1 MYLATIY
8 TREKSCGTI
17 THIERHRHGAG
28 CLRTQGKRGRVLLV
42 SPERGGVSLSHL
54 SDAGDWVCQ
63 WIISPLSFF
72 LKSRVL
78 LTPVVTGPPHPLAPR
93 GVLLRPLSLKKVF
106 DGLWLKHSA
115 VTELILLGTSDRSAF
130 SLFGLK
136 PRKARCSSWAHETWV
151 LLFSVSTLRAL
162 GGKHRKF
169 LGNRSSFCSDAAQ
182 LHHSCCSATAPPPSP
197 HPEPR
202 FPHYPRQQPATHHL
216 LPYLSGAWMLSLLHV
231 SGLCFLQLCSC
242 ISLVYQTPSPHMSC
256 STPVLEWPWEMVK
269 DREAWRAAV
278 QGVTVVDMT

>member
-1 MYLATIY
+1 MVYGWSTVQ
-8 TREKSCGTI
+8 S
-17 THIERHRHGAG
+17 
-28 CLRTQGKRGRVLLV
+28 
-42 SPERGGVSLSHL
+42 
-54 SDAGDWVCQ
+54 
-63 WIISPLSFF
+63 
-72 LKSRVL
+72 
-78 LTPVVTGPPHPLAPR
+78 
-93 GVLLRPLSLKKVF
+93 
-106 DGLWLKHSA
+106 
-115 VTELILLGTSDRSAF
+115 ELILLGTSDHSAF

-151 LLFSVSTLRAL
+151 LLFSISTLRAL

-216 LPYLSGAWMLSLLHV
+216 LPYLSGARMLSLLHV
-231 SGLCFLQLCSC
+231 SGWCFLQSCSC
-242 ISLVYQTPSPHMSC
+242 ISLVYQTPSPHHMSC

-269 DREAWRAAV
+269 DREAWCAAAHGLTKWWTWLSDWTASTHPSFLLVLTLSHPCGPVLIFLGYWVLLEKFMRAGGLV
-278 QGVTVVDMT
+278 LLQF